1 MRGRGSP
8 RAQPQAAAT
17 LRRAEASPAPLRAGP
32 GSTGP
37 RRGRTLRP
45 PHKSEP
51 LHTTPPPGGRAA
63 VTHNST
69 IHWPCSTRL
78 QLEPLSTC
86 TRLRGSPGLPTGDE
100 EKTEAAKGP
109 STTPKSRATPPLTA
123 MLPPPGPGSEGGGG
137 PRPTAAAGAEL
148 PWEREGRAAR
158 PLAVW
163 SRLLWQ
169 RALRFLPFWNE
180 GCLIAGSSPARA
192 NAPLYSSGF
201 MSVEGTRNGM
211 PSSRCRV
218 MSTERGR

>member
-17 LRRAEASPAPLRAGP
+17 LRRAEASPALLRAGP

-109 STTPKSRATPPLTA
+109 STAPKSRATPPLTA

-169 RALRFLPFWNE
+169 RAR
-180 GCLIAGSSPARA
+180 CGSFRSGTKAASSRAPALPARM
-192 NAPLYSSGF
+192 L
-201 MSVEGTRNGM
+201 
-211 PSSRCRV
+211 RC
-218 MSTERGR
+218 TQAGL